1 MPASFS
7 SSLPSITSLKRK
19 IPSDDEHDSS
29 HPSKLPT
36 IAEAGSGRP
45 TRPLR
50 QNTAAMNIGATRGLG
65 IGPPPLTKPCPP
77 ALSALHPKS
86 GALRHV
92 SQPIVAPRA
101 AGTRTLSGPHKTTTF
116 SMGNFRFQPFQ
127 GQAQQPTVNL
137 RTVDNARISADM
149 DAERT
154 KLASLQEDQ
163 HSLTRHLSS
172 ARTQELNHRREL
184 IPQTDELEALRKWH
198 ARELLELEAEARRR
212 ERELHDVSADL
223 ATVRED
229 LERERS
235 ASASLKETLA
245 QQSAA
250 RISLQ
255 GENTTLQAQLAA
267 LRTANDGTAGTVSS
281 LRVDL
286 EAAQHRIDELEA
298 EAREAEMVRRR
309 LHNMVQELKGNIRV
323 FARTSR
329 VPNDQKERK
338 AALANMWFPDRDHHE
353 IVLNSTSESAT
364 GQERKETWSF
374 SFDRVFEPQCT
385 QEEVFEEI
393 SQLAQSCTDGY
404 NVCIFA
410 YGQTGSGKSF
420 TMEGGSTNETVGM
433 IPRAVEQ
440 VFQVTEELKS
450 KGWEYTLEGQFLEI
464 YNETINDLLGK
475 GEFDKKK
482 HDIKH
487 EKGSTRVTDVVVQ
500 QLRSPAQVRSLLAL
514 ANSRR
519 TVAAT
524 LMNERSSRSHSVFT
538 LRIRGTNTHTG
549 QACEGALNLVDLAG
563 SERLNASGA
572 GKDKDRLRETQ
583 NINKSLSA
591 LGDVIAALGE
601 KSEKSD
607 KHIPYRNS
615 KLTYLLQNS
624 LSGNSKTLMF
634 LNLSPLAAHLNES
647 LCSLRFAT
655 KVNNT
660 HVGTA
665 KKQVKSTS

>member
-7 SSLPSITSLKRK
+7 SSLPSMTSLKRK
-19 IPSDDEHDSS
+19 ISSDDEHDSA

-45 TRPLR
+45 TRPLT
-50 QNTAAMNIGATRGLG
+50 QNTAAINIGATRGLG

-77 ALSALHPKS
+77 ALSGPPPTSITTRPTRATSAPPKS
-86 GALRHV
+86 AAPRHV
-92 SQPIVAPRA
+92 SQPMAAPRA
-101 AGTRTLSGPHKTTTF
+101 AATRTLSGPHKTTTF
-116 SMGNFRFQPFQ
+116 AMGSFRFQSFQ

-137 RTVDNARISADM
+137 RMADNARIRADM

-154 KLASLQEDQ
+154 KLASLQEEQ
-163 HSLTRHLSS
+163 LSLTRHLSS
-172 ARTQELNHRREL
+172 ARTQELSHRREL
-184 IPQTDELEALRKWH
+184 VPQTDELEALRKWH
-198 ARELLELEAEARRR
+198 ARELLELEEEARRR

-223 ATVRED
+223 ATARED

-235 ASASLKETLA
+235 ASASLKEALA
-245 QQSAA
+245 QKSAA
-250 RISLQ
+250 HISLQ

-323 FARTSR
+323 FARVRPLLTSDLSC
-329 VPNDQKERK
+329 PDDQKERK
-338 AALANMWFPDRDHHE
+338 EALANMWFPDRDHHE

-364 GQERKETWSF
+364 GQERKETWNF

-420 TMEGGSTNETVGM
+420 TMEGGSTNETN
-433 IPRAVEQ
+433 
-440 VFQVTEELKS
+440 
-450 KGWEYTLEGQFLEI
+450 KGWEYTLEGRVRQEEARDQARERVDPRHGRRGATTPHARSGALSPCA
-464 YNETINDLLGK
+464 GK
-475 GEFDKKK
+475 FAAHGCGDA
-482 HDIKH
+482 H
-487 EKGSTRVTDVVVQ
+487 ERALV
-500 QLRSPAQVRSLLAL
+500 ALAL
-514 ANSRR
+514 GIHAAHPRHQHAYRTGVRGRAELSGPRR
-519 TVAAT
+519 
-524 LMNERSSRSHSVFT
+524 
-538 LRIRGTNTHTG
+538 
-549 QACEGALNLVDLAG
+549 

-615 KLTYLLQNS
+615 KLTYLLQNRKIS
-624 LSGNSKTLMF
+624 R
-634 LNLSPLAAHLNES
+634 SPRTRKPALFG
-647 LCSLRFAT
+647 LRRDIYL
-655 KVNNT
+655 
-660 HVGTA
+660 
-665 KKQVKSTS
+665 KSALL